1 MDSLKIKL
9 LEVSD
14 SYYDFVVACLT
25 YAKKKDSRV
34 KILSKFLDENPQAT
48 SSEVLSFI
56 INQDD
61 FDEDNIYSIEE
72 AI

>member
-1 MDSLKIKL
+1 MDNLKIKL

-34 KILSKFLDENPQAT
+34 KILTEFLEENPQAT